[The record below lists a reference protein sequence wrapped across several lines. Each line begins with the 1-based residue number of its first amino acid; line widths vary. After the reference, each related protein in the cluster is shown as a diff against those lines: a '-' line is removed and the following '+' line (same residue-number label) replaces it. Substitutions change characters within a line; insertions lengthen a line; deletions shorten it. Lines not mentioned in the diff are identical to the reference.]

1 MIDQKKLKDI
11 TEFLANNVFRDI
23 DIMHGDLPGVSID
36 GCEVDLVDIIA
47 SLHNLLCEAVTGN
60 RYNYMFH
67 WANKVGAWTFDNI
80 FDDDFKDEYNKL

>member
-23 DIMHGDLPGVSID
+23 DIMHEDLPGVSID

-67 WANKVGAWTFDNI
+67 WANKAGAGTFDNI